1 MIKGGTLHVL
11 LDVSRLIA
19 STRRRTPSGIDRVE
33 AAYVRRWLREPARSV
48 TFVARSPLRSFAAVP
63 RGVVA
68 DLHASLDQVW
78 TAGGPDQG
86 ALAEA
91 RTLARRTS
99 FSLALGIG
107 RRDVAARLQAERRS
121 ALMVVSHRLMEQPEP
136 IARLRRKGAAFVP
149 LVHDLIP
156 ATHPEYARPGVAM
169 QHLRRLTTVAQL
181 SDGILVNSSA
191 TRDALMPHL
200 TGLDRTAPVR
210 VAPLGLDL
218 PLTATAEAPDAPY
231 FVAIGTIEPRKNH
244 LLLLHLWRDFAQ
256 KFGPAAPRLVLIG
269 RRGWENE
276 NILDLLE
283 RCTLLRG
290 LVEERGELPDEEVA
304 GLLRGARALLF
315 PSFAEGYGLP
325 LAEALACGV
334 PAICSDLPA
343 LREVGGHVPEYLD
356 PLDGAGWR
364 RTILDYAEPDSNAHR
379 AQLVRLRQ
387 WCAPSWDEHFRA
399 VDRLLLEVASRRA
412 PSHDDRLA
420 VPASGLRDRPHL
432 RPAPVATSD
441 IPMS

>member
-1 MIKGGTLHVL
+1 MHVL

-33 AAYVRRWLREPARSV
+33 AAYVRRWLQEPPRSV
-48 TFVARSPLRSFAAVP
+48 TFVARTPLRGFSAVP
-63 RGVVA
+63 RGLVA
-68 DLHASLDQVW
+68 DLHACVDQVW
-78 TAGGPDQG
+78 AGEKDQATAQ
-86 ALAEA
+86 AEA
-91 RTLARRTS
+91 RALARRSTL
-99 FSLALGIG
+99 SLALGLG
-107 RRDVAARLQAERRS
+107 SRQVANRVAAERRS
-121 ALMVVSHRLMEQPEP
+121 ILMVVSHRLMEQPQP

-169 QHLRRLTTVAQL
+169 QHLRRLSTVAQL
-181 SDGILVNSSA
+181 ADGVLVNSTA
-191 TRDALMPHL
+191 TQDALMPHL
-200 TGLDRTAPVR
+200 GGQDQTAPIR

-218 PLTATAEAPDAPY
+218 PAIARAPVPAIPY

-290 LVEERGELPDEEVA
+290 LVEERGELPDAEV
-304 GLLRGARALLF
+304 GRLLGGARALLF
-315 PSFAEGYGLP
+315 PTFAEGYGLP

-364 RTILDYAEPDSNAHR
+364 RTILDYAQPGSNGHR
-379 AQLVRLRQ
+379 AQMERLRH
-387 WCAPSWDEHFRA
+387 WHAPNWDDHFKA
-399 VDRLLLEVASRRA
+399 VDSLLLEVAGHR
-412 PSHDDRLA
+412 
-420 VPASGLRDRPHL
+420 VPAPVPVPVPSLRPVAVSGLRDRPHL
-432 RPAPVATSD
+432 RPEPVATGD

>member
-1 MIKGGTLHVL
+1 MHVL
-11 LDVSRLIA
+11 LDVSRLIGCVQ
-19 STRRRTPSGIDRVE
+19 RRTPSGIDRVE
-33 AAYVRRWLREPARSV
+33 AAYVRRWLQQPASAV
-48 TFVARSPLRSFAAVP
+48 TFVARSPFRGFAAVP
-63 RGVVA
+63 RA
-68 DLHASLDQVW
+68 LMAELHACMEQVW
-78 TAGGPDQG
+78 TFGGDD
-86 ALAEA
+86 ADAWA
-91 RTLARRTS
+91 AARRLGRRS
-99 FSLALGIG
+99 SLALAFGIG
-107 RRDVAARLQAERRS
+107 RREVADRLRPDRRA
-121 ALMVVSHRLMEQPEP
+121 ALLVVSHRLMERPEP
-136 IARLRRKGAAFVP
+136 ISRLRRGGAAFIP

-169 QHLRRLTTVAQL
+169 QHLRRLATVARL
-181 SDGILVNSSA
+181 ADGIIVNSSA
-191 TRDALMPHL
+191 TSDALRPHL
-200 TGLDRTAPVR
+200 VGQDQPAPMH

-218 PLTATAEAPDAPY
+218 PAAAATTAPAGPY

-290 LVEERGELPDEEVA
+290 LVEERGELPDRDVV

-343 LREVGGHVPEYLD
+343 LREVGDAVPEYLD

-364 RTILDYAEPDSNAHR
+364 RTILDYATEDSR
-379 AQLVRLRQ
+379 ARAAQMARLKH
-387 WCAPSWDEHFRA
+387 WVAPSWDEHFHA
-399 VDRLLLEVASRRA
+399 VDRLIDNVLARRA
-412 PSHDDRLA
+412 RAPIRHEQPE
-420 VPASGLRDRPHL
+420 PALSSGLRDRPYL
-432 RPAPVATSD
+432 RPSPVATGD
-441 IPMS
+441 VPMS

>member
-1 MIKGGTLHVL
+1 VHVL

-19 STRRRTPSGIDRVE
+19 CARRRTPSGIDRVE
-33 AAYVRRWLREPARSV
+33 AAYVRRWLREPPRSV
-48 TFVARSPLRSFAAVP
+48 TFVARSPLRDFAAVP
-63 RGVVA
+63 RALVA
-68 DLHASLDQVW
+68 DLHACMERVW
-78 TAGGPDQG
+78 TGADRDQ
-86 ALAEA
+86 AAATEA
-91 RTLARRTS
+91 RRIARRS
-99 FSLALGIG
+99 ALSLAFGIG
-107 RRDVAARLQAERRS
+107 SGQVTEKLRSERRS
-121 ALMVVSHRLMEQPEP
+121 ALLVVSHRLMEQPEP
-136 IARLRRKGAAFVP
+136 IARLRRKGAAFIP
-149 LVHDLIP
+149 LMHDLIP

-169 QHLRRLTTVAQL
+169 QHLRRLATAARHA
-181 SDGILVNSSA
+181 DGILVNSAA
-191 TRDALMPHL
+191 TRDALLPHL
-200 TGLDRTAPVR
+200 VGQDQVAPIR

-218 PLTATAEAPDAPY
+218 PAVGSADAPLGPY

-256 KFGPAAPRLVLIG
+256 KFGPAAPRLLLVG

-290 LVEERGELPDEEVA
+290 LVEERGELPDCEVA

-343 LREVGGHVPEYLD
+343 LREVGGSVPEYLD

-364 RTILDYAEPDSNAHR
+364 RAVLDYAEPDSNAHR
-379 AQLVRLRQ
+379 AQMVRMRQ
-387 WCAPSWDEHFRA
+387 WRAPNWDSHFQA
-399 VDRLLLEVASRRA
+399 VDRLLQDVVGQRA
-412 PSHDDRLA
+412 PAPAMGELA
-420 VPASGLRDRPHL
+420 EPLSVSGLRDRPHL
-432 RPAPVATSD
+432 RPAPVATGD